1 MFFLFFTDLS
11 SAEMLINVSSSYDAF
26 YLAIAISNMLKIVR
40 DPTLSAHH
48 ITAIEGINFIFNTFS
63 MRCVP
68 FIHQV
73 FPVYLGLIRNS
84 EHQIREV
91 SLKMTFLFIFIILM
105 LFFHLFF

>member
-1 MFFLFFTDLS
+1 
-11 SAEMLINVSSSYDAF
+11 
-26 YLAIAISNMLKIVR
+26 MLKIVR

-48 ITAIEGINFIFNTFS
+48 ITAIEGINFIFNTFA

-84 EHQIREV
+84 EHKIREV
-91 SLKMTFLFIFIILM
+91 TNQ
-105 LFFHLFF
+105 LFFVVDHYVVFSLINFFICLS